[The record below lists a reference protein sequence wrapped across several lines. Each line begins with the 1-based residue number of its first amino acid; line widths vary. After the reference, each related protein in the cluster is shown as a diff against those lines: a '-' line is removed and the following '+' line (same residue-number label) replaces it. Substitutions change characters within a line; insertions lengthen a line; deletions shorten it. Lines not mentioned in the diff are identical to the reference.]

1 MKFIETLKLAV
12 AAIWAHKLRSA
23 LTLLG
28 MIVGVTAFVV
38 VVSLIQGFNRYVD
51 EKIAGIGA
59 KSFTIQRFNPLEDFK
74 DTDTIAAAQRRN
86 KELTLEDYDYLK
98 ERAVLIGKIGAKA
111 RGTPSEVKRGDQ
123 SIEDVFVSGAT
134 GNCVDIEN
142 RDVADGRFIAE
153 PENDNAAR
161 VAYIGADIATK
172 LFPVGSPVGQ
182 EIEVRGLPYRVIGV
196 EAAKGTVFGIPQDNF
211 VVIPLK
217 TYAVN
222 YGSLI
227 RQRSLYFIA
236 TSKTDDTFNDAVEE
250 SRFLMRVRRKL
261 GPNEKDNFGI
271 VTPDAITG
279 LRDRIFGTIF
289 LVAMLVPG
297 IALIVGAIVI
307 MNIMLVSVTER
318 TKEIGIRKSLGARQ
332 VDILKQF
339 LVEAVALAV
348 MGGAVGIFLA
358 WIVGRVVTAV
368 FFPTYLSLFAIL
380 GALAA
385 SGGAGVASGIFPAW
399 KAARLDPIEALR
411 ADT

>member
-1 MKFIETLKLAV
+1 MKFIETLKLAI

-38 VVSLIQGFNRYVD
+38 VVSLIEGFNRYVD

-98 ERAVLIGKIGAKA
+98 QRATLISKIGAKA

-123 SIEDVFVSGAT
+123 VLEDVFVSGAT
-134 GNCVDIEN
+134 ANCVDIEN
-142 RDVADGRFIAE
+142 RDVAEGRFIAE
-153 PENDNAAR
+153 PENENAAR
-161 VAYIGADIATK
+161 VAYVGADIASK
-172 LFPVGSPVGQ
+172 LFPAGNAVGS
-182 EIEVRGLPYRVIGV
+182 EITVRGLPYRVIGV
-196 EAAKGTVFGIPQDNF
+196 EAAKGTVFGIPQDSF
-211 VVIPLK
+211 IVLPLK
-217 TYAVN
+217 TYSVN
-222 YGSLI
+222 YGGLI

-236 TSKTDDTFNDAVEE
+236 TSRTDEQFNDAVEE
-250 SRFLMRVRRKL
+250 ARFLMRVRRKL
-261 GPNEKDNFGI
+261 GPSEKDNFGI

-279 LRDRIFGTIF
+279 LRDRLFGTIF
-289 LVAMLVPG
+289 IVATLVPG

-332 VDILKQF
+332 MDILKQF
-339 LVEAVALAV
+339 LVEAVTLAV
-348 MGGAVGIFLA
+348 IGGAVGIFLA
-358 WIVGRVVTAV
+358 WIIGMIVTWW
-368 FFPTYLSLFAIL
+368 FIPTYLSILAIV
-380 GALAA
+380 GALTA
-385 SGGAGVASGIFPAW
+385 SGGAGVLSGIFPAW

-411 ADT
+411 AD

>member
-38 VVSLIQGFNRYVD
+38 VVSLIEGFNRYVD

-59 KSFTIQRFNPLEDFK
+59 KSFTLQRFNPLEDFK

-86 KELTLEDYDYLK
+86 KELTMEDYEYLK
-98 ERAVLIGKIGAKA
+98 ERAQLINKIGAKA
-111 RGTPSEVKRGDQ
+111 RPTTVEVKRNDQ
-123 SIEDVFVSGAT
+123 ILEDVPVGGAT
-134 GNCVDIEN
+134 ANCVDIEN
-142 RDVADGRFIAE
+142 RDVAEGRFIAE
-153 PENDNAAR
+153 PENESAAR
-161 VAYIGADIATK
+161 VVYIGADVANK
-172 LFPVGSPVGQ
+172 LFPSGNAVGQ
-182 EIEVRGLPYRVIGV
+182 EISLRGLPYRVIGV
-196 EAAKGTVFGIPQDNF
+196 EAARGTVFGIPQDTF
-211 VVIPLK
+211 AVIPLK

-222 YGSLI
+222 YGGLI
-227 RQRSLYFIA
+227 RGRSLFFLA
-236 TSKTDDTFNDAVEE
+236 TAKNDNQFNDAVEE
-250 SRFLMRVRRKL
+250 LRFLMRVRRKL

-279 LRDRIFGTIF
+279 LRDRLFGTIF

-332 VDILKQF
+332 MDIMKQF
-339 LVEAVALAV
+339 LVEAVALAI

-358 WIVGRVVTAV
+358 WVVGIAVTAWI
-368 FFPTYLSLFAIL
+368 FPTYLSIFAIL

-385 SGGAGVASGIFPAW
+385 SGSAGVASGLFPAW

-411 ADT
+411 AD

>member
-1 MKFIETLKLAV
+1 MKFIETLKLAI

-59 KSFTIQRFNPLEDFK
+59 KSFTLQRFNPLEDFK

-86 KELTLEDYDYLK
+86 KDLTLEDYDYIK
-98 ERAVLIGKIGAKA
+98 SRAQLIGKIGAKG
-111 RGTPSEVKRGDQ
+111 RGTPSEVKRGNEILD
-123 SIEDVFVSGAT
+123 DVFVSGAT
-134 GNCVDIEN
+134 ANCVDIEN
-142 RDVADGRFIAE
+142 RDVAEGRFFAD
-153 PENDNAAR
+153 PENEGASR
-161 VAYIGADIATK
+161 VAYIGADVANK
-172 LFPVGSPVGQ
+172 LFPVGSSVGQ
-182 EIEVRGLPYRVIGV
+182 EIQVRGMPYRVVGV
-196 EAAKGTVFGIPQDNF
+196 ETARGTVFGIPQDNF
-211 VVIPLK
+211 VIIPLK
-217 TYAVN
+217 TYATN

-227 RQRSLYFIA
+227 RNRSLYFVA
-236 TSKTDDTFNDAVEE
+236 TSSTDENFNDAVEE
-250 SRFLMRVRRKL
+250 ARYLMRTRRKL
-261 GPNEKDNFGI
+261 GPSEKDNFGI

-279 LRDRIFGTIF
+279 LRDRLFGTIF
-289 LVAMLVPG
+289 IVAIAVPG

-332 VDILKQF
+332 MDILKQF
-339 LVEAVALAV
+339 LVEATTLAV
-348 MGGAVGIFLA
+348 IGGAIGIFLA
-358 WIVGRVVTAV
+358 WIVGNVVTKL
-368 FFPTYLSLFAIL
+368 FFPTYLSLIAII

-385 SGGAGVASGIFPAW
+385 SGGAGVLSGIFPAW

-411 ADT
+411 AD